1 MNFQKIKKRLL
12 VFTLFWSAGWFSPP
26 PLLLSNIQKP
36 RPIRVKVANP
46 IIIYSIVFRC
56 NTSFAG
62 DLLIWQIIMDHTST
76 SDAGCD
82 VVSCHRI
89 VHINPQVPRCSNL
102 DWLDLVALL
111 RSNMNI
117 FYPVY
122 LYWIMCLYR
131 IFNCIMIYSSFNP
144 ISQGGKLLTANTT
157 PKSIAP
163 ELKKMTFID
172 SF

>member
-1 MNFQKIKKRLL
+1 MVWGDLKGLPAH
-12 VFTLFWSAGWFSPP
+12 S
-26 PLLLSNIQKP
+26 SNIQKP

-89 VHINPQVPRCSNL
+89 VHINPQVQVLEFGLAWFGGLIEIQYEHFFILCICIGSC
-102 DWLDLVALL
+102 VC
-111 RSNMNI
+111 I
-117 FYPVY
+117 EY
-122 LYWIMCLYR
+122 LTVLWFTHPWTLSVR
-131 IFNCIMIYSSFNP
+131 
-144 ISQGGKLLTANTT
+144 GDKLLQIRPLNLLLLSWTRTT
-157 PKSIAP
+157 
-163 ELKKMTFID
+163 MW
-172 SF
+172 